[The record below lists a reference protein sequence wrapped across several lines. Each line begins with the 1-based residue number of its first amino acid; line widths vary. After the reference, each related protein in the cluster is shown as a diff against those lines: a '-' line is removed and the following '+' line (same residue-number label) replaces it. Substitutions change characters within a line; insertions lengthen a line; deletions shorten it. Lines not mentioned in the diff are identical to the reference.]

1 MNFEVVSFRE
11 YKDRLYPLFE
21 QHWKEVAVYDETIKL
36 SLDID
41 MYELLEQANKFVTIV
56 AKEDSIP
63 VGYIIFILARHPHY
77 KDNIIAQND
86 AVFLLP
92 KYRVGKNAINLFKF
106 AEDIL
111 KNLNVDIIATHVKPK
126 VDFSRLLK
134 FLGYDKQEVVYTK
147 RLD

>member
-1 MNFEVVSFRE
+1 MNFSVVSFKE

-36 SLDID
+36 ALDVD
-41 MYELLEQANKFVTIV
+41 MYEILEDAGKFITIV
-56 AKEDSIP
+56 AEENSIP

-77 KDNIIAQND
+77 VNNIVAQND

-92 KYRVGKNAINLFKF
+92 EYRAGKNAINLFKF
-106 AEDIL
+106 AEETL
-111 KNLNVDIIATHVKPK
+111 KNFNVDIIATHVKPK

-134 FLGYDKQEVVYTK
+134 FLGYEEQEVVYTK